1 MSNWIGKVETQNE
14 DTDNILI
21 THDLQDCIDESLDF
35 NFNNVF
41 ASPNNKFNDNIKI
54 ENLDGCIQTIEHNEE
69 NVG

>member
-14 DTDNILI
+14 ETDIVV

-41 ASPNNKFNDNIKI
+41 VPSNNRLPDNVKS
-54 ENLDGCIQTIEHNEE
+54 ENVNGYLQTIEHNEE
-69 NVG
+69 NIG

>member
-1 MSNWIGKVETQNE
+1 MSNWTGKVETQHE
-14 DTDNILI
+14 ETDIVI

-41 ASPNNKFNDNIKI
+41 APSFNRFQNNVKTEK
-54 ENLDGCIQTIEHNEE
+54 LDGCMQTIEHNEE

>member
-14 DTDNILI
+14 ESDILV

-41 ASPNNKFNDNIKI
+41 APSNNRPPDNIKS
-54 ENLDGCIQTIEHNEE
+54 EKLNGYLQTIEHNEE

>member
-14 DTDNILI
+14 ESDIVI

-35 NFNNVF
+35 NFNNVYVP
-41 ASPNNKFNDNIKI
+41 SFNRFP
-54 ENLDGCIQTIEHNEE
+54 ENVKNEKLDGYIQTIEHNEE

>member
-1 MSNWIGKVETQNE
+1 MSNWISRVEIKNE
-14 DTDNILI
+14 EANIVT

-41 ASPNNKFNDNIKI
+41 APSFNKFPENIKN
-54 ENLDGCIQTIEHNEE
+54 ETLNGCIQTIEHNEE

>member
-1 MSNWIGKVETQNE
+1 MSNCTGKVETKNE
-14 DTDNILI
+14 ETDIVI

-41 ASPNNKFNDNIKI
+41 VPSYNRFQDPKSDKL
-54 ENLDGCIQTIEHNEE
+54 EGCLQTIEHNEE

>member
-1 MSNWIGKVETQNE
+1 MSNWTTKVEKKNE
-14 DTDNILI
+14 ETNIVT

-41 ASPNNKFNDNIKI
+41 VPCFNRFPENIKSETI
-54 ENLDGCIQTIEHNEE
+54 DGCIQTIEHNEE

>member
-1 MSNWIGKVETQNE
+1 MSNWNGKVETQNE
-14 DTDNILI
+14 ESDILV

-41 ASPNNKFNDNIKI
+41 APSINRFPDNVKS
-54 ENLDGCIQTIEHNEE
+54 ETLDGCIQTIVHNEE

>member
-1 MSNWIGKVETQNE
+1 MSMWTGKVKIKNEET
-14 DTDNILI
+14 NIVT

-41 ASPNNKFNDNIKI
+41 VPSFNRFSENIKR
-54 ENLDGCIQTIEHNEE
+54 ETLDGCIQTIEHNEE